1 MAEAAFQIRI
11 SAVIGIYPLVVR
23 HELLTETDCMR
34 SMAALICRGVINTKN
49 LLKSVIFS
57 YILDGWVV
65 LKMKEV

>member
-23 HELLTETDCMR
+23 HDLLTETDCIR
-34 SMAALICRGVINTKN
+34 SMAALIWGVINTKN

-57 YILDGWVV
+57 YIFDSWVV